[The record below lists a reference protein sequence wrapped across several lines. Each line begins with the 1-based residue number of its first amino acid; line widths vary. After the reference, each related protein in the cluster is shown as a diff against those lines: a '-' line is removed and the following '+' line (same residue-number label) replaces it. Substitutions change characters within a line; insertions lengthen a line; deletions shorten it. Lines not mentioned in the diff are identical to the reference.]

1 MRKIDGILNDHK
13 KKVLKRVTLNP
24 TLQVG
29 LGGALG
35 GRGGALG
42 CHWVSPK
49 SLGLKGFPPPSGPIL
64 GCPHAVRCQPPHPLC
79 HR

>member
-35 GRGGALG
+35 GWGGALG
-42 CHWVSPK
+42 CHSVSPK
-49 SLGLKGFPPPSGPIL
+49 FLGLKGFPPPVAPYWGVPML
-64 GCPHAVRCQPPHPLC
+64 
-79 HR
+79 